1 MHRVVPLV
9 DQLGWRRCRSR
20 LIFDVGFMNNIE
32 LDERGLLLPCP
43 QCGKRNRLNYE
54 RLEQSFRCGHCHT
67 ELRLPGQSLHV
78 KSEAQFDALTR
89 RSTLPVLVDF
99 WAEWCG
105 PCKMAAPEF
114 DKVAAEGAGQWL
126 VAKINVDEVP
136 ELAQSFRVSSI
147 PTLVL
152 FHAGREVAR
161 KAGAMPAKAIRQ
173 FIQQN
178 QSANGS

>member
-1 MHRVVPLV
+1 
-9 DQLGWRRCRSR
+9 
-20 LIFDVGFMNNIE
+20 MNNIE
-32 LDERGLLLPCP
+32 LDERGLLLLCP

-54 RLEQSFRCGHCHT
+54 RLEQTFRCGHCHT
-67 ELRLPGQSLHV
+67 ELHLPGESLPV
-78 KSEAQFDALTR
+78 KSAAQFDALKQ

-114 DKVAAEGAGQWL
+114 DKVAAEGPGQWL

-136 ELAQSFRVSSI
+136 ELAQRFQISSI

-152 FHAGREVAR
+152 FHAGRELAR
-161 KAGAMPAKAIRQ
+161 QSGAMPAKAIRQ
-173 FIQQN
+173 FILQN
-178 QSANGS
+178 QSASVS